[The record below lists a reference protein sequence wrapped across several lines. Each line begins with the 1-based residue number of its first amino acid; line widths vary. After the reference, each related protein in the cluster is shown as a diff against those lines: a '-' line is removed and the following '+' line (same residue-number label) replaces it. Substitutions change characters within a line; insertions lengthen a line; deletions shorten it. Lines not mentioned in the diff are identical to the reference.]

1 MAFETLKFDLT
12 LSGTYWNKKPEYS
25 IWLDDDEIERK
36 VISTF
41 SDELFTVSFSK
52 KIEETSH
59 QLKIRLEN
67 KGSRDTEILEDGSI
81 GRDMLLNVENI
92 VIDDIDIGN
101 LKWTI
106 SKYVTDKPVD
116 VDGETTS
123 ELESCINLGWNGSYI
138 INFECPYY
146 LWLLENL

>member
-12 LSGTYWNKKPEYS
+12 LSGTYWHKKPEYS
-25 IWLDDDEIERK
+25 IWIDDEEIERK

-59 QLKIRLEN
+59 QLRIRLEN
-67 KGSRDTEILEDGSI
+67 KVSRDTEILEDGSI

-116 VDGETTS
+116 VDGETTN

-138 INFECPYY
+138 IDFECPYY

>member
-106 SKYVTDKPVD
+106 SKYVTDKPVE

-138 INFECPYY
+138 IDFECPYY